1 MSAFTEGF
9 IIFVIEMMFL
19 FSFGI
24 ACFIVVA
31 VMMNICWCIGW
42 IVSKVYEIWEKST
55 TQK

>member
-42 IVSKVYEIWEKST
+42 IVSKVYEIWIDR
-55 TQK
+55 